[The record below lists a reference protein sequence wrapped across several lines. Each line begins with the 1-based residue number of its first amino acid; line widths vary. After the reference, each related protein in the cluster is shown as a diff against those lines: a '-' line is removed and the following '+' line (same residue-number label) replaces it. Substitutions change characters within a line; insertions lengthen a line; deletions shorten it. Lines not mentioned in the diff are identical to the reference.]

1 MTIKDYIDKI
11 VSIGYEWAEHEL
23 SGNKGIA
30 IRKDDNKIFVSYKG
44 IERQGWDTLKRGIPN
59 LTHMT
64 RIVGYYS
71 QVNNWNPSKLGEL
84 KDRQAGDYV
93 IQNG

>member
-30 IRKDDNKIFVSYKG
+30 IRKDDNKIFDETTFALTK
-44 IERQGWDTLKRGIPN
+44 GWDDINTLLNEGCNVSFDARVVPDGQNVKFEEVYK
-59 LTHMT
+59 LA
-64 RIVGYYS
+64 Y
-71 QVNNWNPSKLGEL
+71 PSKVSVG
-84 KDRQAGDYV
+84 
-93 IQNG
+93 